1 MTFSRGIDKT
11 LMLKEIKESYQ
22 RCRQLGIDPNTMRND
37 QQAKLSNEE
46 LKLHREKIKDFL
58 EIAVEQIKYLYRCAA
73 GAGFIATLADGE
85 GYILDIIGDGPILNL
100 MKKGNLR
107 PGYRWT
113 ERDVGTSAISLVV
126 ARNISVQI
134 NDSQHYCKRGH
145 GYTCSAAPV
154 LNEHNEIIGVIALSG
169 SADQVHPHTLGMV
182 ITAARSVENQMRIMR
197 TSQEIVIKNDLMH
210 AIINSIDSGVMT
222 IDKDGIITQINGLGK
237 TILNARMDLIG
248 LPLSTVMQDHFDWKR
263 LVVDSNYYINHEL
276 FIQSGKKRIHLMVT
290 ARPILN
296 ALGEMESIVI
306 IFNEITKIRKLINDV
321 AGSNARFTFED
332 IIGISAS
339 IKKAK
344 ELAMVVASSKSTVLL
359 IGETGTGKELF
370 AQAIHNQ
377 STRKDNP
384 FVAINCAAIPRELL
398 ESELF
403 GYVEGSF
410 TGARKRGRPGKFELA
425 HGGTIFL
432 DEVGDMPQDM
442 QVKLLRVLQTSEV
455 IRLGEHKPIA
465 VDIRIIAA
473 SNRNLKQEISK
484 GNLREDLFYRLN
496 VFPIRI
502 APLRERPDD
511 IIPLSHYFLARFCK
525 NMGKKGIHFSKEAE
539 SLLKQHNWP
548 GNVRELENVVERA
561 VNMIDTGEI
570 TPRFFEWVN
579 KESTPSGGREGKNIL
594 KELELETITDIIKC
608 SQNNLSLAASKLG
621 VSRGTI
627 YNKIKRYGIM
637 IKRPVQ

>member
-1 MTFSRGIDKT
+1 MNLARGIDET

-22 RCRQLGIDPNTMRND
+22 RCRQLGIDPNMMCNNK
-37 QQAKLSNEE
+37 QARLSDEG
-46 LKLHREKIKDFL
+46 LKRRREKIKDFL
-58 EIAVEQIKYLYRCAA
+58 QIAVEQIKDLYRCAA

-85 GYILDIIGDGPILNL
+85 GYILDVIGDSPILNL
-100 MKKGNLR
+100 MKNGNLR
-107 PGYRWT
+107 PGYRWA
-113 ERDVGTSAISLVV
+113 EKDVGTSAISLVV
-126 ARNISVQI
+126 ARNIPVQI
-134 NDSQHYCKRGH
+134 NDSNHYCRRGH

-154 LNEHNEIIGVIALSG
+154 LNENNELIGVIALSG

-182 ITAARSVENQMRIMR
+182 ITAARSVENQMRIMQA
-197 TSQEIVIKNDLMH
+197 SQEIVIKSNFMH
-210 AIINSIDSGVMT
+210 AIIDSIDSGVMT
-222 IDKDGIITQINGLGK
+222 IDKDGIITQINDLGK
-237 TILNARMDLIG
+237 TILHAKKNLIG
-248 LPLSTVMQDHFDWKR
+248 LPLSTVVQDHFDWGK
-263 LVVDSNYYINHEL
+263 LIVDSNYYINHEQ
-276 FIQSGKKRIHLMVT
+276 FIKSGKKLIHLLVT

-321 AGSNARFTFED
+321 AGRNARFTFKD

-344 ELAMVVASSKSTVLL
+344 KLAMVAASTKSTVLL
-359 IGETGTGKELF
+359 MGETGTGKELF

-410 TGARKRGRPGKFELA
+410 TGARKGGRPGKFELA
-425 HGGTIFL
+425 DGGTIFL

-455 IRLGEHKPIA
+455 IRLGEHKPIT
-465 VDIRIIAA
+465 VDIRVIAA
-473 SNRNLKQEISK
+473 SNRNLKKEISK
-484 GNLREDLFYRLN
+484 GNFREDLFYRLN
-496 VFPIRI
+496 VFPIHVD
-502 APLRERPDD
+502 PLREQPDD
-511 IIPLSHYFLARFCK
+511 IVPLARYFLAKYCK
-525 NMGKKGIHFSKEAE
+525 NMGKQGISFSKDAE
-539 SLLKQHNWP
+539 SVLKQHDWP

-561 VNMIDTGEI
+561 VNMVDAGEI
-570 TPRFFEWVN
+570 TSSFFECIN
-579 KESTPSGGREGKNIL
+579 KESISSNGRSGKNIL
-594 KELELETITDIIKC
+594 KDLELETIADIIKM

-621 VSRGTI
+621 VSRGTL
-627 YNKIKRYGIM
+627 YNKIKRYGI
-637 IKRPVQ
+637 IINRSVQ

>member
-1 MTFSRGIDKT
+1 MTLSRVIDKT

-22 RCRQLGIDPNTMRND
+22 RCKQLEIDPNTMRND
-37 QQAKLSNEE
+37 QQAKLSNEG
-46 LKLHREKIKDFL
+46 LKHRREKIKDFL
-58 EIAVEQIKYLYRCAA
+58 QIAVEQIKDLYRCAA

-85 GYILDIIGDGPILNL
+85 GYILDIIGDGPILNM

-113 ERDVGTSAISLVV
+113 EKDVGTSAISLVV
-126 ARNISVQI
+126 ARNIPVQI
-134 NDSQHYCKRGH
+134 NDSEHYCKRGH

-154 LNEHNEIIGVIALSG
+154 LNEHNQLIGVIALSG

-197 TSQEIVIKNDLMH
+197 ASLEIVIKNDLMH
-210 AIINSIDSGVMT
+210 TIINSIDSGVMT
-222 IDKDGIITQINGLGK
+222 IDRDGIITQINDLGK
-237 TILNARMDLIG
+237 TILHASMDLIG
-248 LPLSTVMQDHFDWKR
+248 LPLSTVVQDHFDWKR
-263 LVVDSNYYINHEL
+263 LIVDSNSYINHEQ
-276 FIQSGKKRIHLMVT
+276 FIQSGKELIHLLVT

-296 ALGEMESIVI
+296 ALGKMESIVI

-321 AGSNARFTFED
+321 AGRNARFTFED

-344 ELAMVVASSKSTVLL
+344 ELAKVAASSKSTVMLM
-359 IGETGTGKELF
+359 GETGTGKELF

-377 STRKDNP
+377 STRRDNP

-410 TGARKRGRPGKFELA
+410 TGARKGGRPGKFELA

-442 QVKLLRVLQTSEV
+442 QVKLLRVLQASEV

-465 VDIRIIAA
+465 VDIRVITA
-473 SNRNLKQEISK
+473 SNRNLKKEVSR
-484 GNLREDLFYRLN
+484 GNFREDLFYRLN
-496 VFPIRI
+496 VFPINI
-502 APLRERPDD
+502 DPLRERPDD
-511 IIPLSHYFLARFCK
+511 IFPLAHYFLARYCR
-525 NMGKKGIHFSKEAE
+525 NMGKQGISFSKDAEA
-539 SLLKQHNWP
+539 LL
-548 GNVRELENVVERA
+548 
-561 VNMIDTGEI
+561 
-570 TPRFFEWVN
+570 
-579 KESTPSGGREGKNIL
+579 
-594 KELELETITDIIKC
+594 
-608 SQNNLSLAASKLG
+608 
-621 VSRGTI
+621 
-627 YNKIKRYGIM
+627 
-637 IKRPVQ
+637 